1 MYRECRDSQAGGNIL
16 LMQYSVGR
24 DPRSQLCRE
33 LMTLLRISF
42 RHQDY
47 EFVATV
53 PGDDVGTAAVL
64 FQDTRHTLQ
73 HNIAVQ
79 VAIEIVDELEPV
91 QIHQDHG
98 ERPAR
103 ASRAF
108 PFARKRFHKE
118 TVRLH
123 SSQAVGYGLF
133 LRLLEGIGIVESA

>member
-16 LMQYSVGR
+16 LMQYRVGR

-53 PGDDVGTAAVL
+53 PCDDVGTAAVL
-64 FQDTRHTLQ
+64 FQDTRPTLQ

-79 VAIEIVDELEPV
+79 VATETVDQLDPV
-91 QIHQDHG
+91 HIHQAPVH
-98 ERPAR
+98 RP
-103 ASRAF
+103 
-108 PFARKRFHKE
+108 P
-118 TVRLH
+118 
-123 SSQAVGYGLF
+123 
-133 LRLLEGIGIVESA
+133 